1 MASTTPRK
9 QWLMIVAVVVIGLA
23 VAGLILSGSPGKSG
37 EEGHGHDESHED
49 VSAHA
54 DPEHHGEASADEH
67 EEADEHADKEHHET
81 VEPTK
86 GEHGGKLFTEG
97 DYALEV
103 TIFEEGVEPQFRL
116 YTYLDGKLLNPTE
129 STVQVTLLRLG
140 QPAQIINFSK
150 ENNYLR
156 GDAAVVEP
164 HSFQVSISATHSG
177 KSYSFGY
184 EQVEGRVTM
193 TDAQLEQG
201 GVTLATAGPAKI
213 ASTLQ
218 VLGEVRYNGD
228 RTVQVT
234 PQLAGRVDSV
244 AVSAGDTVSKG
255 QVLAKIS
262 SQALAEL
269 RGELLAAQQRS
280 ALARTTYAR
289 EKQLWEEKISAEQDF
304 LQAQVAM
311 QEAAIAVQ
319 RVQQQIASLG
329 GAPAKGQNLTEF
341 EIRAPIDG
349 VITSKS
355 ISVGEVLKEDSAV
368 FTVSDLSTVW
378 VDSTV
383 AAKDLGVIAEGQNVV
398 VSSSAFAATAK
409 GSISYVSALVGAQ
422 TRSATARIVLA
433 NPDRLWRPGLPV
445 TVEVIAQE
453 NDVPVAVAVE
463 AIQTVRDWQVVFGR
477 FDNQLEARPLELGKS
492 DGHFVEVISGLKAG
506 DRYALKNSFL
516 IKAELG
522 KAGASHDH

>member
-9 QWLMIVAVVVIGLA
+9 QWLMIGAIVVVGLA
-23 VAGLILSGSPGKSG
+23 LAGLILTGSPWKSG
-37 EEGHGHDESHED
+37 EGGHGNDESHEEGP
-49 VSAHA
+49 AHA
-54 DPEHHGEASADEH
+54 DDEH
-67 EEADEHADKEHHET
+67 QGAI
-81 VEPTK
+81 EPTR

-97 DYALEV
+97 GYGLEV
-103 TIFEEGVEPQFRL
+103 TIFEEGVEPQFRI
-116 YTYLDGKLLNPTE
+116 YTYQDGKLLNPAD
-129 STVQVTLLRLG
+129 STVQVTLSRLG
-140 QPAQIINFSK
+140 QPAQIIHFSK
-150 ENNYLR
+150 ENDYLR
-156 GDAAVVEP
+156 GDAQVVEP
-164 HSFQVSISATHSG
+164 HSFQVAISATHSG

-184 EQVEGRVTM
+184 EQVEARVTM
-193 TDAQLEQG
+193 TDKQLEQG
-201 GVTLATAGPAKI
+201 GVTLAAAGPAKI
-213 ASTLQ
+213 ASILQ

-244 AVSAGDTVSKG
+244 AVSAGDTVRKG

-280 ALARTTYAR
+280 ALARTTYTR

-329 GAPAKGQNLTEF
+329 GAPAKGRNLTEF
-341 EIRAPIDG
+341 EIQAPIDG
-349 VITSKS
+349 VITSKD

-383 AAKDLGVIAEGQNVV
+383 AAKDLGVIAEGQKAV
-398 VSSSAFAATAK
+398 VSSSAFAAEAE

-433 NPDRLWRPGLPV
+433 NPDRVWRPGLPV
-445 TVEVIAQE
+445 MVEVVAE
-453 NDVPVAVAVE
+453 ESEVPVAVAVE

-477 FDNQLEARPLELGKS
+477 FDDKLEARPLDLGKS
-492 DGHFVEVISGLKAG
+492 DGRFVEVISGLKAG

>member
-9 QWLMIVAVVVIGLA
+9 QWLMIAAVVAIGLA
-23 VAGLILSGSPGKSG
+23 VAGLILSGSPGQSG

-49 VSAHA
+49 ASAHA
-54 DPEHHGEASADEH
+54 DPEHHGDASAEEH

-116 YTYLDGKLLNPTE
+116 YTYLDGKLLNPAD
-129 STVQVTLLRLG
+129 STVQVTLSRLG

-150 ENNYLR
+150 ENDYLR

-164 HSFQVSISATHSG
+164 HSFQVSISAKHSG

-184 EQVEGRVTM
+184 EQVEARVTM

-218 VLGEVRYNGD
+218 ILGEVRYNGD

-244 AVSAGDTVSKG
+244 AVSAGDTVRKG

-280 ALARTTYAR
+280 ALAAQLNWLRYLNAGNARLTTRVLNAPG
-289 EKQLWEEKISAEQDF
+289 QLRIWDQP
-304 LQAQVAM
+304 
-311 QEAAIAVQ
+311 
-319 RVQQQIASLG
+319 SLG
-329 GAPAKGQNLTEF
+329 T
-341 EIRAPIDG
+341 
-349 VITSKS
+349 
-355 ISVGEVLKEDSAV
+355 
-368 FTVSDLSTVW
+368 
-378 VDSTV
+378 
-383 AAKDLGVIAEGQNVV
+383 
-398 VSSSAFAATAK
+398 SAFGNA
-409 GSISYVSALVGAQ
+409 SIPLCCSELLVLGE
-422 TRSATARIVLA
+422 
-433 NPDRLWRPGLPV
+433 RLRQRLL
-445 TVEVIAQE
+445 
-453 NDVPVAVAVE
+453 N
-463 AIQTVRDWQVVFGR
+463 
-477 FDNQLEARPLELGKS
+477 
-492 DGHFVEVISGLKAG
+492 
-506 DRYALKNSFL
+506 RY
-516 IKAELG
+516 
-522 KAGASHDH
+522 

>member
-9 QWLMIVAVVVIGLA
+9 QWLMIAAVVAIGLA
-23 VAGLILSGSPGKSG
+23 VAGLILSGSPGQSG
-37 EEGHGHDESHED
+37 A
-49 VSAHA
+49 SAHA
-54 DPEHHGEASADEH
+54 DPENHGDASAEAH
-67 EEADEHADKEHHET
+67 EGADEHADKKHHEA

-116 YTYLDGKLLNPTE
+116 YTYQDGKLLNPAD
-129 STVQVTLLRLG
+129 STVQVTLSRLG

-150 ENNYLR
+150 ENDFLR
-156 GDAAVVEP
+156 GDAVVVEP
-164 HSFQVSISATHSG
+164 HSFQVSISAKYSG

-184 EQVEGRVTM
+184 QQVEARVTM

-201 GVTLATAGPAKI
+201 GVTLATVGPAKI

-244 AVSAGDTVSKG
+244 AVSAGDTVRKG

-329 GAPAKGQNLTEF
+329 GVPAKGRNVTEF

-378 VDSTV
+378 VDSTI
-383 AAKDLGVIAEGQNVV
+383 AAKDLGVIAEGQKVV
-398 VSSSAFAATAK
+398 VSFSGFATKAEGT
-409 GSISYVSALVGAQ
+409 ISYVSALVGAQ
-422 TRSATARIVLA
+422 TRSATARIVLT
-433 NPDRLWRPGLPV
+433 NPDRVWRPGLPV
-445 TVEVIAQE
+445 TVQVVTEE
-453 NDVPVAVAVE
+453 KDVPVAVAVE

-492 DGHFVEVISGLKAG
+492 DGRFVEVISGLKVG

>member
-9 QWLMIVAVVVIGLA
+9 QWLMIVAVVVVGLA

-54 DPEHHGEASADEH
+54 DPEHHGEASAEEH

-140 QPAQIINFSK
+140 QPAQIINFNK
-150 ENNYLR
+150 ENDYLR

-164 HSFQVSISATHSG
+164 HSFQVSISAKHSG

-269 RGELLAAQQRS
+269 RGELMAAQQRS

-319 RVQQQIASLG
+319 RVQQQIASL
-329 GAPAKGQNLTEF
+329 
-341 EIRAPIDG
+341 G

-433 NPDRLWRPGLPV
+433 NPDRIWRPGLPV

-477 FDNQLEARPLELGKS
+477 FDNQLESRPLELGKS

>member
-37 EEGHGHDESHED
+37 EEGHGHDENHED

-54 DPEHHGEASADEH
+54 DPEHHGEASAEAH
-67 EEADEHADKEHHET
+67 EEADEHADKEHHEA

-116 YTYLDGKLLNPTE
+116 YTYLDGKLLNPAD
-129 STVQVTLLRLG
+129 STVQVTLSRLG

-150 ENNYLR
+150 ENDYLR
-156 GDAAVVEP
+156 GDAVVVEP
-164 HSFQVSISATHSG
+164 HSFQVSVSAKHSG

-184 EQVEGRVTM
+184 EQVEARVSM

-201 GVTLATAGPAKI
+201 GVTIGTAGPAKI
-213 ASTLQ
+213 AFTLQ

-244 AVSAGDTVSKG
+244 AVSAGETVRKG

-280 ALARTTYAR
+280 ALARTTYSR

-341 EIRAPIDG
+341 EIRAPIAG

-398 VSSSAFAATAK
+398 VSSSAFAATAE

-445 TVEVIAQE
+445 TVEVVAEE
-453 NDVPVAVAVE
+453 NEVPVAVAVE

-477 FDNQLEARPLELGKS
+477 FDNELEARPLELGKS
-492 DGHFVEVISGLKAG
+492 DGRFVEVISGLQVG
-506 DRYALKNSFL
+506 DRYVLKNSFL

>member
-1 MASTTPRK
+1 MAPTTPKK
-9 QWLMIVAVVVIGLA
+9 QWPMIALVGAIGLA
-23 VAGLILSGSPGKSG
+23 VAGLMLSDRTGQSGAQGSDLDGR
-37 EEGHGHDESHED
+37 HED
-49 VSAHA
+49 ASTHT
-54 DPEHHGEASADEH
+54 DPEHHGEASDEAH
-67 EEADEHADKEHHET
+67 KETAEHGDEEHHEM
-81 VEPTK
+81 VAPTQ
-86 GEHGGKLFTEG
+86 GEHGGKLFSED

-103 TIFEEGVEPQFRL
+103 TIDEAGVEPQFRL
-116 YTYLDGKLLNPTE
+116 YTYQDGKPLDPSD
-129 STVQVTLLRLG
+129 STVQVTLSRLG
-140 QPAQIINFSK
+140 QPAQTINFSK
-150 ENNYLR
+150 ENDYLR
-156 GDAAVVEP
+156 SDAVIVEP
-164 HSFQVSISATHSG
+164 HSFQVSIRAKHSG
-177 KSYSFGY
+177 KSYSFSY
-184 EQVEGRVTM
+184 EQVEGRVPM

-201 GVTLATAGPAKI
+201 GVTISSAGPTKI

-234 PQLAGRVDSV
+234 PQLAGRVESV
-244 AVSAGDTVSKG
+244 AANAGDTVRKG

-262 SQALAEL
+262 SQALAEI

-280 ALARTTYAR
+280 ALARTTFAR
-289 EKQLWEEKISAEQDF
+289 EKQLWEEQISAEQDF

-409 GSISYVSALVGAQ
+409 GSISYVSALVGTQ
-422 TRSATARIVLA
+422 TRSANARIVLN
-433 NPDRLWRPGLPV
+433 NPHRVWRPGLPV
-445 TVEVIAQE
+445 TVDVIAEE
-453 NDVPVAVAVE
+453 NNVPVAVAVE

-492 DGHFVEVISGLKAG
+492 DGRFVEVISGLKAG

>member
-1 MASTTPRK
+1 MRSR
-9 QWLMIVAVVVIGLA
+9 
-23 VAGLILSGSPGKSG
+23 
-37 EEGHGHDESHED
+37 
-49 VSAHA
+49 
-54 DPEHHGEASADEH
+54 
-67 EEADEHADKEHHET
+67 
-81 VEPTK
+81 
-86 GEHGGKLFTEG
+86 
-97 DYALEV
+97 
-103 TIFEEGVEPQFRL
+103 
-116 YTYLDGKLLNPTE
+116 
-129 STVQVTLLRLG
+129 
-140 QPAQIINFSK
+140 
-150 ENNYLR
+150 
-156 GDAAVVEP
+156 
-164 HSFQVSISATHSG
+164 
-177 KSYSFGY
+177 
-184 EQVEGRVTM
+184 
-193 TDAQLEQG
+193 QG

-269 RGELLAAQQRS
+269 RGELMAAQQRS

-433 NPDRLWRPGLPV
+433 NPDRIWRPGLPV